1 MCMRYGYVR
10 RSKITSSKVQLD
22 ALKENNVKKVIIED
36 AKNNLFENTQ
46 LIELIYSLQKG
57 DEVYVYDLMAL
68 IPDVNLMKFLKE
80 KMDDIGFNFFI
91 LSEGINT
98 STQEGLLRFNAIY
111 DITKTFAEYSQKIVE
126 RFEGNIASERFRFNH
141 LDRETVGY
149 LADQKIKGS
158 VITRKMNLDK
168 NVVSRTRKAFK
179 LFNSNSRSIN
189 FLRKLFG

>member
-1 MCMRYGYVR
+1 MRYGYVR
-10 RSKITSSKVQLD
+10 RSKITSSKIQTET
-22 ALKENNVKKVIIED
+22 LKDNNVKEIVVEEASK
-36 AKNNLFENTQ
+36 NLFESTQ
-46 LIELIYSLQKG
+46 LIKLINSLKRK

-80 KMDDIGFNFFI
+80 KMDEIGFNIFI

-98 STQEGLLRFNAIY
+98 STHDGALRFNALY

-126 RFEGNIASERFRFNH
+126 RFEGSIASERFRFNH

-158 VITRKMNLDK
+158 VITRKLKLDK
-168 NVVSRTRKAFK
+168 NVVSRTRRV
-179 LFNSNSRSIN
+179 FNIFNKDSRSLN

>member
-1 MCMRYGYVR
+1 MRYGYVR
-10 RSKITSSKVQLD
+10 RSKITSSKIQTET
-22 ALKENNVKKVIIED
+22 LKDNNVKEIIVEE
-36 AKNNLFENTQ
+36 ASKNLFESTQ
-46 LIELIYSLQKG
+46 LIKLINSLKRK

-80 KMDDIGFNFFI
+80 KMDEIGFNIFI

-98 STQEGLLRFNAIY
+98 STHDGALRFNALY

-126 RFEGNIASERFRFNH
+126 RFEGSIASERFRFNH

-158 VITRKMNLDK
+158 VITRKLKLDK
-168 NVVSRTRKAFK
+168 NVVSRTRRV
-179 LFNSNSRSIN
+179 FNIFNKDSRSLN

>member
-1 MCMRYGYVR
+1 MRYGYVR
-10 RSKITSSKVQLD
+10 RSKITSSKIQLD
-22 ALKENNVKKVIIED
+22 SLKDNNVAEVVIED
-36 AKNNLFENTQ
+36 AKSNLFENTQ
-46 LIELIYSLQKG
+46 LIKLIYSLKRG

-80 KMDDIGFNFFI
+80 KMDEVGFNFFI
-91 LSEGINT
+91 LSEGIDT
-98 STQEGLLRFNAIY
+98 STHDGALRFNAIY

-126 RFEGNIASERFRFNH
+126 RFEGSVASERFRFNH

-149 LADQKIKGS
+149 LAEQKIKGS

-168 NVVSRTRKAFK
+168 NVVSRTRRAFKAFNTDSK
-179 LFNSNSRSIN
+179 SLN